1 MNIDDPKL
9 TAFALDEFDE
19 PKRSTIARAVAESP
33 EAQRYVD
40 ETREM
45 ARALKEEFAAELKT
59 ESSRPMN
66 LIDIRDDPWFWAK
79 ARPLAL
85 AASIALFA
93 IIAAIG
99 LAKYRTNRDI
109 VRSDGSPVEVESDLP
124 LPNTMP
130 NPIAVNSVGKIDHIV
145 VAEVVD
151 PQPGGERH
159 PIEVINDA
167 YRIAKMQKRLSTP
180 TLLRNVDRGVNSR
193 IYELVFFERGGAEVA
208 TAHFYRARNGKF
220 VLQLLQSAK
229 THGGIDLSDYVVPF
243 SDWMEA
249 IGYAPGA

>member
-1 MNIDDPKL
+1 MNTDDPKL
-9 TAFALDEFDE
+9 TAFALDELDE
-19 PKRSTIARAVAESP
+19 PERSTIARAVAESP

-40 ETREM
+40 ETRGM
-45 ARALKEEFAAELKT
+45 ARELKKEFAAELRT
-59 ESSRPMN
+59 ESSRSLT

-93 IIAAIG
+93 IITAIG

-109 VRSDGSPVEVESDLP
+109 ARNEASPVEVESDLP

-130 NPIAVNSVGKIDHIV
+130 NPIAVSSGKIDHIV

-151 PQPGGERH
+151 PQPGGDRQQ
-159 PIEVINDA
+159 IEVISDT
-167 YRIAKMQKRLSTP
+167 YRIAKMQKCLSAP
-180 TLLRNVDRGVNSR
+180 VLLRNVDRSPSSR
-193 IYELVFFERGGAEVA
+193 IYELVFSERDGAEVA

-229 THGGIDLSDYVVPF
+229 TPSGTNLSEYVLPF
-243 SDWMEA
+243 NDWMEA